1 MSLIDVQFRWLKRE
15 KCKVTCNKSGAVI
28 KTEYDGVLQCR
39 RLIMREGQITRGS
52 DGVLQ
57 GGCRTEWEE
66 WKDVPDVMEERS
78 DEH

>member
-1 MSLIDVQFRWLKRE
+1 MNLP
-15 KCKVTCNKSGAVI
+15 A
-28 KTEYDGVLQCR
+28 KTFSPIEWQPGMAYDGVLQCR